1 MIRRQ
6 ARPPAQISH
15 GIHVECPH
23 GCADPIAHSASP
35 RAIRAR
41 AIVTV
46 CDRLEIRS
54 ETKSTVKLSS
64 RRPVLGRVSSV
75 SVMKANSWLD
85 LFVVRSNSLR
95 VHFPLLLVA
104 VPRND
109 RADQRLSY
117 SPLAA
122 RRRASAV
129 SRATSKGARSFRII
143 SVSHICILIEANVS
157 PRYSRLTGLFSR
169 HACVRSRAPLPP
181 SFSGRNYPRGNYP
194 RDSVRE
200 PLHRPSMIFM
210 SRIMGGA
217 NPTSLSE
224 AREVD
229 RFDRSYFRAF
239 D

>member
-1 MIRRQ
+1 
-6 ARPPAQISH
+6 
-15 GIHVECPH
+15 
-23 GCADPIAHSASP
+23 
-35 RAIRAR
+35 
-41 AIVTV
+41 
-46 CDRLEIRS
+46 
-54 ETKSTVKLSS
+54 
-64 RRPVLGRVSSV
+64 
-75 SVMKANSWLD
+75 MKANSWLD

-194 RDSVRE
+194 RDGVRE
-200 PLHRPSMIFM
+200 PPHRPSMIFM

-217 NPTSLSE
+217 NPASLSE
-224 AREVD
+224 AREGCSRAVD
-229 RFDRSYFRAF
+229 RRVVFPSFRLTRLSRSPPMHFAVRELARSRPAEQRRALPAIIRDLF
-239 D
+239 Q